1 MKNLVVKLIKVMTGV
16 KRVAKN
22 GRNTFQNYDYV
33 TEADVLEAVRDELAK
48 ENIFI
53 FSSVIGTD
61 KNAEMTSVVMLHTF
75 VDAESGETFEVKS
88 FGQGQDKGD
97 KGGNKAVTAAMKYF
111 LMKNFLIPT
120 GDDSEAS
127 DENGK
132 STGPKSVKLAS
143 GGSGKGGATDTTV
156 AGGIAVNTIQGAEP
170 KKYGFSGKAKP
181 AVAVAA
187 APTVVTGADE
197 F

>member
-1 MKNLVVKLIKVMTGV
+1 MKELAVKALALKLIKVMTSV

-33 TEADVLEAVRDELAK
+33 TEADVLEAVRDALAK
-48 ENIFI
+48 ENVFI

-61 KNAEMTSVVMLHTF
+61 KNVDMTSVVMQHTF
-75 VDAESGETFEVKS
+75 VDADSGETFEIKS

-97 KGGNKAVTAAMKYF
+97 KGGNKAVTAAMKYM

-120 GDDSEAS
+120 GDDSEAT
-127 DENGK
+127 DETGK
-132 STGPKSVKLAS
+132 STGPKSIKLAS
-143 GGSGKGGATDTTV
+143 STAKTTDTLGTV
-156 AGGIAVNTIQGAEP
+156 EP
-170 KKYGFSGKAKP
+170 KKYGFSGKTKP
-181 AVAVAA
+181 AVAIAP
-187 APTVVTGADE
+187 APTVVAGADD

>member
-1 MKNLVVKLIKVMTGV
+1 MKNLAMKLIKVMTGV

-48 ENIFI
+48 EGIFI

-61 KNAEMTSVVMLHTF
+61 KNNEMTSVVMQHTF
-75 VDAESGETFEVKS
+75 VDSESGESFEVKS
-88 FGQGQDKGD
+88 FGQGADKGD
-97 KGGNKAVTAAMKYF
+97 KGGNKAVTAAMKYM

-120 GDDSEAS
+120 GDDSEAT
-127 DENGK
+127 DETGK
-132 STGPKSVKLAS
+132 STGSKAVKLAS
-143 GGSGKGGATDTTV
+143 SSSATEASV
-156 AGGIAVNTIQGAEP
+156 EP
-170 KKYGFSGKAKP
+170 GKKYGFSSKAKP
-181 AVAVAA
+181 ATATA
-187 APTVVTGADE
+187 APKLVEGTDE